1 MKHLAAYALLVL
13 SGKENPSKY
22 LLNSLAEADIENLLK
37 EVGIK
42 TDKAQVKL
50 LLESL
55 KGKKFHEIVAE
66 GMSKIQTVGAAAP
79 AASSAGT
86 ENKGKKEAQ
95 EEKKEEKKEEEE
107 DLAMGG
113 IDIFG
118 DDD

>member
-1 MKHLAAYALLVL
+1 MHFSFSVEKRIPV
-13 SGKENPSKY
+13 SIC
-22 LLNSLAEADIENLLK
+22 LNSLAEADIENLLK

-79 AASSAGT
+79 ASASAGT
-86 ENKGKKEAQ
+86 ENKGKKEAV
-95 EEKKEEKKEEEE
+95 EEKKEEKKEE
-107 DLAMGG
+107 DDDIPMGG